1 MPAKPLSNGVILC
14 ECMRRLCIGLLC
26 VNKDGCV
33 SSPSV
38 TERVKA
44 DDACQAVAWWL
55 AQSDYSIDDN
65 CVDKDS
71 VNTATLENQS
81 PKTWKLAYS

>member
-1 MPAKPLSNGVILC
+1 M
-14 ECMRRLCIGLLC
+14 
-26 VNKDGCV
+26 
-33 SSPSV
+33 
-38 TERVKA
+38 ERAKA
-44 DDACQAVAWWL
+44 DDACQAMAWWL

-81 PKTWKLAYS
+81 PKTWKLAYRWQIILPSDAIFCCVEQDSSTVYGFSERTLKSGVYA